1 MSDVDY
7 TSQYWWSFG
16 NEALRIG
23 KEEETRRFS
32 TSLQPPASVNITCMI
47 YAQADNK
54 SVSGSISIVASF
66 GKNISGIII

>member
-32 TSLQPPASVNITCMI
+32 SSLKPLSVNITCMI

-54 SVSGSISIVASF
+54 SVSGSISVMASF